1 MPTVYVDNMVGKLV
15 ILLFAMLLVSYSEGS
30 SERGR
35 KPSCKN
41 MAVRFACPEV
51 YLPVCGSDG
60 QTYSNE
66 CYLCSHIQKIKLEIF
81 IINEGS
87 C

>member
-1 MPTVYVDNMVGKLV
+1 M
-15 ILLFAMLLVSYSEGS
+15 ILSFNGLQ
-30 SERGR
+30 
-35 KPSCKN
+35 PSCKN

-66 CYLCSHIQKIKLEIF
+66 CYLCSHIHCLHLSTRSSHSSEHT
-81 IINEGS
+81 
-87 C
+87 

>member
-35 KPSCKN
+35 KPSCGS
-41 MAVRFACPEV
+41 MAEHFACLDI

-66 CYLCSHIQKIKLEIF
+66 CYLCSHIQETNKDILV
-81 IINEGS
+81 INEGS